1 MSPLRLAV
9 WSGPRNLSTALMY
22 AFAARGDCAV
32 VDEPFYAAWLQATG
46 ADHPMRAEVLASQP
60 KDPADVVAA
69 LLAPVD
75 TPVFYQKHMAH
86 HLLPD
91 MPREWMAACR
101 HVLLIRHPA
110 RVVTS
115 YAQKHPP
122 RAVEDLGYPQ
132 LCALH
137 DELTAAGAAPVV
149 IDTTDLRA
157 APEPML
163 RKLCAALGLAFMPSM
178 LTWTAGPRP
187 FDGVWAAHWYGAVH
201 QSTRFAGAE
210 GPLPDL
216 SGDLAALAAAAMPD
230 FARLSAVK
238 LA

>member
-60 KDPADVVAA
+60 TDPAEVAA
-69 LLAPVD
+69 SLLAPVD
-75 TPVFYQKHMAH
+75 RPLVYQKHMAH

-91 MPREWMAACR
+91 MPREWMGACR

-110 RVVTS
+110 RVVAS

-122 RAVEDLGYPQ
+122 RVVEDLGYPQ

-137 DELTAAGAAPVV
+137 DELSAAGAAPVV

-163 RKLCAALGLAFMPSM
+163 RKLCAALGLAFTPSM
-178 LTWTAGPRP
+178 LTWAAGPRP
-187 FDGVWAAHWYGAVH
+187 YDGVWAAHWYGAVH

-210 GPLPDL
+210 GPFPEL
-216 SGDLAALAAAAMPD
+216 SGDLGALVAAALPD